1 MEEIR
6 NWWEVPS
13 IAHFCSLFRAAFGLT
28 DFEIEDLEE
37 ALIIDGS
44 NEDGNNRF
52 LADLHARLLRGL
64 YGIKD
69 ITAENFEPYLSQVLK
84 IRWEDELGRKNPLA
98 DKDYSKLT
106 TREKVEILHNLCD
119 FRLDVGD
126 VPELLKGL
134 DADSLRVEPLGFD
147 AEGRTFWYFY
157 GTRLYRE
164 EKPAQTD
171 NKANKKSKKK
181 KKLEAKNKK
190 KRGKVK
196 KKKRTKGSSSDSD
209 GTSESSSE
217 HPSSDYSD
225 DDEDENDE
233 EQDVGSDDKEGEEKK
248 ERPLWTV
255 VCSKEEEW
263 QQLAESFKKSKHK
276 DEKMLYETL
285 SVDFVPEIGKMI
297 EAKDK
302 AIRKKLLM
310 EMAPRRASDR
320 IASKVHVREE
330 EELQEE
336 SEKQREKERLAEER
350 KKEEEE
356 RQREKQQQA
365 EKRQQERAR
374 RARMREERQWLM
386 ANGEFV
392 PEELKM
398 SLGKEEEN
406 TDYDTER
413 RPSSRN
419 KQVDE
424 DICLDDRDEDLYTG
438 MYKVLDA
445 LKKHNNAWPFLEPV
459 EESYAPQYYEI
470 IEEPMDLSTIEQKLD
485 DSKYKSLSEF
495 SSDMKLM
502 FENCLEYNGSDSM
515 YTKMA
520 NTLEAAFNRQLKKHF
535 PEDDDN
541 SDEDFE
547 EELARK
553 SKKDKKR
560 RGEGGIGPEMPRTMQ
575 QTDER
580 QFAPKMAAPGMQSM
594 FPNHM
599 MPNSMANG
607 GMMPSHHPSRMPF
620 PGPPHFAPDG
630 RPLYPPQFYQ
640 NAFNPAA
647 YGRYGMSQ
655 PGPQLNRFRYPQG
668 NPMGQMAQ
676 QPQSSHFPP
685 QRMSSRMPFP
695 YGMPGAGGNV
705 ESGFAENDMNSPAGH
720 LEQGK
725 KMSPQQTAPV
735 STTGEPTPPSVTGGT
750 ERGRQPQQPHGA
762 SPYYRSQP
770 FNQAFLGYARN
781 NSMPYG
787 APGTG
792 PYGQL
797 MVPGRE
803 PWRLDRR
810 TPEGVPQRVPSKEGP
825 FQDEGKPRNAPEPP
839 RKDQAPSLT
848 TISKQPVENSSSSE
862 GDSEQEEPKDIKTS
876 VSKEPSVEAIQQPRS
891 RVPATLSISHILS
904 GASRGDQQLSDEATA
919 PSAPP
924 GAHGFPPVPMRQAL
938 RSPESKDQTPSGDN
952 LNRVPSKVSYENI
965 TGRAAYES
973 TRGRPPYG
981 VTSSENIEKGGPH
994 GDPRRQDAYEQA
1006 FGMKFSDKKHLGN
1019 TAESVIKKTPKSRA
1033 PDSSIYSKIPERT
1046 PIRDANES
1054 KSGEK
1059 HDRTVKSV
1067 AENGHLDPHAKSDT
1081 VGQMMPDDLSRRVKD
1096 GDQRGSAAPYK
1107 AWPDLQLDSVTPG
1120 SFLQELNDV
1129 GPPSTVVIEKPS
1141 PEKNS
1146 RLPFTSLLRGI
1157 SPSPGGPSESRSQFL
1172 SLDAASRERRRENM
1186 LMGNYVHNPEENH
1199 ERFNPARGGDMSA
1212 YMYGNKRPSDMMPP
1226 ALQYRPNL
1234 SAMAHQRNMESP
1246 DMPPGANSQFVD
1258 LNSVHYRG
1266 FPGGLPGSRES
1277 LSREQLYFLEHQRR
1291 QQLAAASSMDAMM
1304 VGGQP
1309 ERMMGYGGMLRQ
1321 QELFNA
1327 AYASHMRNG
1336 EFTGYP
1342 GEEIPAKI
1350 ARFS

>member
-28 DFEIEDLEE
+28 DFEIEDLED

-64 YGIKD
+64 YRIKD

-98 DKDYSKLT
+98 DRDYSKLT

-119 FRLDVGD
+119 FRLDLTD
-126 VPELLKGL
+126 VPDLLKGL

-164 EKPAQTD
+164 EKPPQTD

-181 KKLEAKNKK
+181 KKQELKNKK
-190 KRGKVK
+190 KKGKVK
-196 KKKRTKGSSSDSD
+196 KKKRTKGSSSESD
-209 GTSESSSE
+209 DTSESSE

-225 DDEDENDE
+225 DDDDNEE
-233 EQDVGSDDKEGEEKK
+233 EQDEGSDDKEDQEKK
-248 ERPLWTV
+248 DRPLWTV
-255 VCSKEEEW
+255 VCSTEEEW

-302 AIRKKLLM
+302 ALRKKLLM

-320 IASKVHVREE
+320 IASKVQVREDE
-330 EELQEE
+330 EQQEE
-336 SEKQREKERLAEER
+336 NERQREKERLAEER
-350 KKEEEE
+350 KRLEEE

-365 EKRQQERAR
+365 ERRQQERAR

-386 ANGEFV
+386 ANGKFV
-392 PEELKM
+392 PEELKVG
-398 SLGKEEEN
+398 LGKEEEAVEN
-406 TDYDTER
+406 ETER
-413 RPSSRN
+413 RPNSRS
-419 KQVDE
+419 KQVNE
-424 DICLDDRDEDLYTG
+424 EVGLEDRDEDLYTG
-438 MYKVLDA
+438 MYKVLDT

-495 SSDMKLM
+495 SADMKLM

-553 SKKDKKR
+553 SRKDKKR
-560 RGEGGIGPEMPRTMQ
+560 RGEGVVGAETYRSTP

-580 QFAPKMAAPGMQSM
+580 PFAPKMAAPGMQSM

-607 GMMPSHHPSRMPF
+607 GMMPSPHPSRMPF

-647 YGRYGMSQ
+647 YGGFRMSQ
-655 PGPQLNRFRYPQG
+655 PGPQLERFRYPQG
-668 NPMGQMAQ
+668 NPIRQMTQ
-676 QPQSSHFPP
+676 PPQSSHFQP
-685 QRMSSRMPFP
+685 QRMPGRMPFS
-695 YGMPGAGGNV
+695 YGVPGSGGSMKAG
-705 ESGFAENDMNSPAGH
+705 FRENDVNSPGH
-720 LEQGK
+720 MEQTK
-725 KMSPQQTAPV
+725 QMSPQQTAPV
-735 STTGEPTPPSVTGGT
+735 STSGEPTPPSVTGGT

-762 SPYYRSQP
+762 APYYRPQS
-770 FNQAFLGYARN
+770 FNQAFLGYPRN
-781 NSMPYG
+781 GGMPYG

-792 PYGQL
+792 AYSQL
-797 MVPGRE
+797 MAPGRE
-803 PWRLDRR
+803 PWRLDRG
-810 TPEGVPQRVPSKEGP
+810 TPEGVPQRVPSNEGP
-825 FQDEGKPRNAPEPP
+825 FHEEGKPRNMPELQP
-839 RKDQAPSLT
+839 KDKVPNFIGSRQSGDNT
-848 TISKQPVENSSSSE
+848 GSSE
-862 GDSEQEEPKDIKTS
+862 GDDEQEEPQDCK
-876 VSKEPSVEAIQQPRS
+876 PSGRGEQSTETTQQPKA

-904 GASRGDQQLSDEATA
+904 GASRGDQQHQGEATTLNA
-919 PSAPP
+919 PQVTQ
-924 GAHGFPPVPMRQAL
+924 GMPPVSARQL
-938 RSPESKDQTPSGDN
+938 MRSPENKDQLT
-952 LNRVPSKVSYENI
+952 
-965 TGRAAYES
+965 AAGEDFNKLPGKASHEGTAVRGGYES
-973 TRGRPPYG
+973 VHDRQPHG
-981 VTSSENIEKGGPH
+981 VTPKQSIEKGGPYGGH
-994 GDPRRQDAYEQA
+994 RHQEAYEQM
-1006 FGMKFSDKKHLGN
+1006 FGAKLNDSKHLGN
-1019 TAESVIKKTPKSRA
+1019 VAESVIKKTPQSTA
-1033 PDSSIYSKIPERT
+1033 PELNSYNKIHARET
-1046 PIRDANES
+1046 SES
-1054 KSGEK
+1054 KSEETLERK
-1059 HDRTVKSV
+1059 MKTAS
-1067 AENGHLDPHAKSDT
+1067 ENGHLDPAKTDIVGHRIPDT
-1081 VGQMMPDDLSRRVKD
+1081 MSRRGKESN
-1096 GDQRGSAAPYK
+1096 QRETASFK
-1107 AWPDLQLDSVTPG
+1107 SWSDLQLDSVSPG
-1120 SFLQELNDV
+1120 GFLQELNDV
-1129 GPPSTVVIEKPS
+1129 GPPSAVGVEKTAPD
-1141 PEKNS
+1141 KNN

-1157 SPSPGGPSESRSQFL
+1157 TPSPGPPSEGRGQFL
-1172 SLDAASRERRRENM
+1172 NLDASNRERRRESM
-1186 LMGNYVHNPEENH
+1186 LMGNYLHNPEETP
-1199 ERFNPARGGDMSA
+1199 ERYNPSARSGDMSA

-1234 SAMAHQRNMESP
+1234 SSMAHQRNMESAE
-1246 DMPPGANSQFVD
+1246 MQSRGNSQFVD

-1266 FPGGLPGSRES
+1266 FPTGLPGSRES
-1277 LSREQLYFLEHQRR
+1277 LSREQLYFLEQQRR
-1291 QQLAAASSMDAMM
+1291 QQIAAASSMDAMM
-1304 VGGQP
+1304 AGAQP
-1309 ERMMGYGGMLRQ
+1309 ERIMGFSGMLRQ

-1336 EFTGYP
+1336 EFPSYP
-1342 GEEIPAKI
+1342 SEEIPAKM